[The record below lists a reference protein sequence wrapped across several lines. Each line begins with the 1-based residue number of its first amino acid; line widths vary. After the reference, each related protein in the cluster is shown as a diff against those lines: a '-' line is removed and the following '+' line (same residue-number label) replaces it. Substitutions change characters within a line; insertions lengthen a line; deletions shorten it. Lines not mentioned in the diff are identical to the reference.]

1 LEHRSAARVRAVLK
15 AEIRYNDGLMS
26 TPCLVRDLSET
37 GARLELEGDVAL
49 PDRFDLYIEK
59 KHRIRRAIMKRRQ
72 GRDVGVAFD
81 DVEAKPL
88 PAGNGLAQRVSKLEV
103 EIAEL
108 RRLLE
113 KIAAAVAPRE

>member
-1 LEHRSAARVRAVLK
+1 VENRSAARVRAVLK

-37 GARLELEGDVAL
+37 GARLELTGDVAL
-49 PDRFDLYIEK
+49 PDRFELYIEK
-59 KHRIRRAIMKRRQ
+59 KHQTRRAVMKRRQ

-81 DVEAKPL
+81 DVEAEPP
-88 PAGNGLAQRVSKLEV
+88 PADDALARRVSKLEA
-103 EIAEL
+103 EIVEL

-113 KIAAAVAPRE
+113 KTAAAVAS